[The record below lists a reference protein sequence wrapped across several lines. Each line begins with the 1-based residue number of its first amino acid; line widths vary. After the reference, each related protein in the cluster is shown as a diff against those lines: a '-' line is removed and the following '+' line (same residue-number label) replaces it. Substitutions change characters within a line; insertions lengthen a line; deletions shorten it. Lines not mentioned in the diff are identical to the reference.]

1 MSQLRR
7 LWIFVF
13 IALAIGII
21 VIKGSVRYEIR
32 TDKEEYFVGETV
44 HASFVTV
51 NGLPFPLPISA
62 ITYMDFRCTLN
73 GKPIGAGYSV
83 HITPTGR
90 TIFLKPGEETW
101 LTLVKIFAGEPGE
114 LKICVRVEGP
124 DRERTYTKT
133 LTVYP

>member
-21 VIKGSVRYEIR
+21 VIKGNVRYEIR
-32 TDKEEYFVGETV
+32 TDREEYSVGETV
-44 HASFVTV
+44 HASFVIV
-51 NGLPFPLPISA
+51 NGLPFPVPASA
-62 ITYMDFRCTLN
+62 ITFMDLGCTLN
-73 GKPIGAGYSV
+73 GKSTGAGYSA

-101 LTLVKIFAGEPGE
+101 LTPVKIFTNEPGE
-114 LKICVRVEGP
+114 LKIYVRVEGP
-124 DRERTYTKT
+124 DRESTYTKT
-133 LTVYP
+133 VTIKP